1 MVEVWKDIEGYEGI
15 YQVSNLGKIKSLYRK
30 VFYSDGRTYTYK
42 EKVLNWNIMKKVNR
56 CYVHLYKNSERKA
69 MLVHRVVALAFIP
82 NPNNLPEINHIN
94 GITTDN
100 FVSNLEW
107 ITHSENMKHGFRTG
121 LINNT
126 GVLHGNNIY
135 NEDQIRRVKK
145 YLLESK
151 GQAEI
156 ERLTG
161 VGRATVYEI
170 KKGRQW
176 THIEVSND

>member
-1 MVEVWKDIEGYEGI
+1 MQEIWKDVIGYEGI
-15 YQVSNLGKIKSLYRK
+15 YQVSNLGNVKSLYRK
-30 VFYSDGRTYTYK
+30 VFYADGRTYTYK
-42 EKVLNWNIMKKVNR
+42 ERILNWNIMRKVNR

-69 MLVHRVVALAFIP
+69 MLVHRLVAQAFIP
-82 NPNNLPEINHIN
+82 NPDNLPEVNHKS
-94 GITTDN
+94 GITTENDI
-100 FVSNLEW
+100 SNLEW
-107 ITHSENMKHGFRTG
+107 VTHSDNMKHGFKTG

-126 GVLHGNNIY
+126 GILHGNNIY
-135 NEDQIRRVKK
+135 NEDQIKQVKK
-145 YLLESK
+145 YLLEGK

-176 THIEVSND
+176 VHIEISND

>member
-1 MVEVWKDIEGYEGI
+1 
-15 YQVSNLGKIKSLYRK
+15 
-30 VFYSDGRTYTYK
+30 
-42 EKVLNWNIMKKVNR
+42 
-56 CYVHLYKNSERKA
+56 
-69 MLVHRVVALAFIP
+69 
-82 NPNNLPEINHIN
+82 
-94 GITTDN
+94 
-100 FVSNLEW
+100 
-107 ITHSENMKHGFRTG
+107 MKHGFRTG

-135 NEDQIRRVKK
+135 NEDQIRKVKVF
-145 YLLESK
+145 LAEGK

-176 THIEVSND
+176 THIEVTND